1 MCLEDRR
8 EEGDIVPR
16 AVLVADDVQA
26 LVTRGPGGPALTGQ
40 TLELGAVVKAAALS

>member
-1 MCLEDRR
+1 MYLGDRR

-26 LVTRGPGGPALTGQ
+26 LVTGGPALTGQ
-40 TLELGAVVKAAALS
+40 TLELWAAVKEAAVP